1 MRSLYVDYTEQFP
14 GIGHKPGSYKV
25 LADRFEWAKRGVE
38 QDLEGQYYNECTAQ
52 LDALLQ
58 GQKGKVIVECGC
70 GLGRNLHRYARD
82 NTCIGLDF
90 STTGLAKIRG
100 YASGVVPVNADIRAV
115 PLREG
120 SADFVIFCN
129 VLFIYEDLEQIAH
142 MLREARRMLKPGG
155 QVIVINDY
163 CSAGVALAPFLRVP
177 AAPFRGGP
185 ARKEFILYYFDR
197 ADAAG
202 LLDRAGFEGFAARL
216 CNFHLGV
223 YHLTYLSPVFGA
235 LLRNHRQHRK
245 VRRMD
250 HWERV
255 RGARCVNDA
264 YPLNLLGRGMA
275 AVSRRFWPSLAALS
289 LCCTARKPGGNP

>member
-14 GIGHKPGSYKV
+14 GIENKPGSYKV

-38 QDLEGQYYNECTAQ
+38 QDLEGQFYNECAAQ
-52 LDALLQ
+52 LDAILLRE
-58 GQKGKVIVECGC
+58 KGRVIVECGC

-90 STTGLAKIRG
+90 STTGLAKIRRYG
-100 YASGVVPVNADIRAV
+100 SGVVPVNADIRAV

-129 VLFIYEDLEQIAH
+129 VLFIYEDLAQIVH
-142 MLREARRMLKPGG
+142 MLQEARRVLKPEGK
-155 QVIVINDY
+155 VIVINDF

-177 AAPFRGGP
+177 PVPFLGRKAKGST
-185 ARKEFILYYFDR
+185 RKEFILYYFDR
-197 ADAAG
+197 ADAAR
-202 LLDRAGFEGFAARL
+202 LLSQAGFQAVDSRL

-223 YHLTYLSPVFGA
+223 YHLTYLSPLFGV

-255 RGARCVNDA
+255 RGAQCVNDA
-264 YPLNLLGRGMA
+264 YPLNLLGRGVA
-275 AVSRRFWPSLAALS
+275 AMSRCFWPSFAALS
-289 LCCTARKPGGNP
+289 LFCTARKH